1 MSDLIVSQDV
11 DNFMQSVN
19 ATTALASISG
29 LSISGGTV
37 KGNISVSGVAVLSSV
52 SIANGA
58 VIANSAGIYIQ
69 GGNLSFG
76 GYGGIGGVAAN
87 IYPDRLAT
95 TTLQVTDSL
104 YVNKYYENLT
114 PLSAKYA
121 PINTYNTLNT
131 LSGNVYVNATGY
143 TQGSVVFEDAS
154 EALIPVELYNLGVSG
169 NPTFR
174 NVNVNTLTANTVN
187 ITNTLTATSINT
199 NILTANS
206 VNTNTLTATT
216 ANVST
221 LTANSVNIN
230 TLTAVTVTITTLT
243 SVNANINSLTARE
256 IISDVNIGNITTTK
270 TFSYSADNSKIFNF
284 NTTSGSISIFPG
296 TLPNGFNVGITNI
309 GTNTVYIS
317 STQVNNLCATSNKN
331 STQFSGIYIYK
342 TNNSLYGI
350 GRFS

>member
-11 DNFMQSVN
+11 DNFMQSGN

-37 KGNISVSGVAVLSSV
+37 KGDVSVTGSLSISNSAVTINNAGVNINAGKSLNFGGIYG
-52 SIANGA
+52 SIAPTE
-58 VIANSAGIYIQ
+58 
-69 GGNLSFG
+69 
-76 GYGGIGGVAAN
+76 AN
-87 IYPDRLAT
+87 ILPDRLVIT
-95 TTLQVTDSL
+95 GILQVANSL
-104 YVNKYYENLT
+104 YANKYYENLI

-131 LSGNVYVNATGY
+131 LSGNVYVYATGY

-154 EALIPVELYNLGVSG
+154 EALTPVDLYNLGVSG

-206 VNTNTLTATT
+206 VNTNTLTA
-216 ANVST
+216 
-221 LTANSVNIN
+221 
-230 TLTAVTVTITTLT
+230 
-243 SVNANINSLTARE
+243 RE
-256 IISDVNIGNITTTK
+256 VISDVNIDNIINTK

-284 NTTSGSISIFPG
+284 NTTSVSISAIFPSS
-296 TLPNGFNVGITNI
+296 LPNGFNVGITNI

-342 TNNSLYGI
+342 TGNVLYGI
-350 GRFS
+350 GRFN

>member
-11 DNFMQSVN
+11 DNFMQSGN

-37 KGNISVSGVAVLSSV
+37 KGDVSVTGSLSISNSAVTINNTGVNINAGKSLNFGGIYG
-52 SIANGA
+52 SIAPTE
-58 VIANSAGIYIQ
+58 
-69 GGNLSFG
+69 
-76 GYGGIGGVAAN
+76 AN
-87 IYPDRLAT
+87 ILPDRLVIT
-95 TTLQVTDSL
+95 GILQVANSL
-104 YVNKYYENLT
+104 YANKYYENLI

-131 LSGNVYVNATGY
+131 LSGNVYVYATGY
-143 TQGSVVFEDAS
+143 TQGTIVFEDGES
-154 EALIPVELYNLGVSG
+154 ALTPVELYNLGVSG

-187 ITNTLTATSINT
+187 ITNTLTATGINT
-199 NILTANS
+199 NTLTANS

-284 NTTSGSISIFPG
+284 NTTSGSISAIFPG

-350 GRFS
+350 GRFN